1 MHPSSTSHGTRRA
14 DRGQILVIA
23 AFGMIGLISMAAL
36 VLEGGNA
43 YAQQRVVQ
51 NGTDAAANAGAT
63 VLARRL
69 AGAALTDVD
78 VAGAVTT
85 IAGANSLDQ
94 EPAYYTDVQ
103 GRPIDVTGYVVG
115 VDVAAKVGGGT
126 IPTGA
131 QGVGV
136 RGTRTFGTFLG
147 RAIGFNSFD
156 ASANATAITG
166 RLVGGNFLPVV
177 FPINI
182 VDCNTN
188 GDLGTGEAAW
198 QLSQPG
204 ATGQHPTGVEYLVP
218 LCKTGT
224 GQFMILDLDVDM
236 SCDEEVVTPPSVA
249 FNIFPTFV
257 NGDQGNDCLKKI
269 TEEVS
274 KKTDRVY
281 MIPICDVDCSTT
293 GGGNAKY
300 KIVRIAAFYVD
311 YMSYQNGGNNNQ
323 CDPVATGLVAIAGNG
338 SSSCMAGWFV
348 RYVTRGPVGAGP
360 IGNSD
365 AIGVQLIQ

>member
-1 MHPSSTSHGTRRA
+1 
-14 DRGQILVIA
+14 VIA
-23 AFGMIGLISMAAL
+23 AFGLIGLISMAAL

-69 AGAALTDVD
+69 AGAALTDLD

-85 IAGANSLDQ
+85 VAGANNLDQ
-94 EPAYYTDVQ
+94 QPAHYTDVQ
-103 GRPIDVTGYVVG
+103 GRPIDLNGNV
-115 VDVAAKVGGGT
+115 VAADAAAHVGNGS
-126 IPTGA
+126 IPPGA
-131 QGVGV
+131 QGVRV
-136 RGTRTFGTFLG
+136 TGTRTFGTFLG
-147 RAIGFNSFD
+147 RAIGFDSFA
-156 ASANATAITG
+156 ASADATAITG

-177 FPINI
+177 YPINI
-182 VDCNTN
+182 VDCDTS

-204 ATGQHPTGVEYLVP
+204 AQGAHPVGIEYLVP

-224 GQFMILDLDVDM
+224 GQFMILDLADGM

-249 FNIFPTFV
+249 FNSFPTFV
-257 NGDQGNDCLKKI
+257 NGDQGNDCMKKI
-269 TEEVS
+269 TDEVN
-274 KKTDRVY
+274 KKAGRVFL
-281 MIPICDVDCSTT
+281 IPICDVDCSTT
-293 GGGNAKY
+293 GGGNAQY

-311 YMSYQNGGNNNQ
+311 YMSYQNGGNNNV

-348 RYVTRGPVGAGP
+348 RYVTRGPVGVGP